1 MDKQISKINEFIN
14 SLSNDVLNDH
24 QSVMLSAESEYVGGD
39 NTETCTNVELSAC
52 NGTNYICTNKGTCTG
67 SSNKNC
73 VNMPPINT
81 GNPDCVGA
89 N

>member
-24 QSVMLSAESEYVGGD
+24 QSVMLSAESEYIGGD
-39 NTETCTNVELSAC
+39 NVGTCINAELNACKGSNYSCTN
-52 NGTNYICTNKGTCTG
+52 YGTCTG
-67 SSNKNC
+67 SSNGKC
-73 VNMPPINT
+73 TNMPPINT